1 MNFIV
6 SIILQIPAA
15 VLMQNGVAA
24 LFNISVWWSLLI
36 TIAVLISY
44 DLGEKLRDE

>member
-1 MNFIV
+1 MNFIARFM
-6 SIILQIPAA
+6 LQLPAS
-15 VLMQNGVAA
+15 VLLLNGVTA
-24 LFNISVWWSLLI
+24 LVNISVWWSLLI